1 MLGLAVFGIATIV
14 LLFIGRGAPMIGV
27 IGGLCFTAF
36 PFIAQEAFGLG
47 DLEMAIMALAGI
59 VVMFV
64 FLERVRMW

>member
-1 MLGLAVFGIATIV
+1 
-14 LLFIGRGAPMIGV
+14 MIGV